1 MTNVASPLA
10 PPSSTTTTTTTT
22 GPKPTP
28 PWTLTAEKI
37 TKEMDSTK
45 LAALVEQLCRELDA
59 AKGRGRA

>member
-1 MTNVASPLA
+1 MTPEVPPLA
-10 PPSSTTTTTTTT
+10 PPSSTTITTTT

-59 AKGRGRA
+59 ANGRGRA